1 MIHEIGMNFGI
12 LVRRWLG
19 KPTLIIGKD
28 SSLGRTARILNAGS
42 HSDLIRVGANSRIEG
57 ELFVFAHGGRIQI
70 GDWCFVGPETRLWS
84 ACSLKIGNRVLIS
97 HHCNVMDSLT
107 HPIEAAGRHAQF
119 RAILRVGHPSAIDLD
134 EKPVCIE
141 DDAWIGAGS
150 IILRGVTI
158 GKAAIVGAGSVV
170 TQDVPPYTVVVGNP
184 ARVVRQL
191 KEGQSEK

>member
-1 MIHEIGMNFGI
+1 
-12 LVRRWLG
+12 
-19 KPTLIIGKD
+19 
-28 SSLGRTARILNAGS
+28 
-42 HSDLIRVGANSRIEG
+42 
-57 ELFVFAHGGRIQI
+57 
-70 GDWCFVGPETRLWS
+70 
-84 ACSLKIGNRVLIS
+84 
-97 HHCNVMDSLT
+97 MDSLT